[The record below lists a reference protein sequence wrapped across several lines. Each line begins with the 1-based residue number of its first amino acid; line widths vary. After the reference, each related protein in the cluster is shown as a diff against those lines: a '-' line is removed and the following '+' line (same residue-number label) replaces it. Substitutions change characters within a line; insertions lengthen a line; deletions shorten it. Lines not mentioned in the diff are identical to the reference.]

1 MKIAALLAMV
11 LTFLVA
17 APAVFASGSSGGD
30 AAAHEGSEALL
41 WVAVIILAASIS
53 RLVEKIGQPAVLGE
67 LLVGVALGGVALLG
81 LHFFEPIK
89 ENSIIKFLAEFGVVI
104 LLFQVGLESDISE
117 MRKNGARALLV
128 ALIGIILP
136 MMLGI
141 FVAPMLLDLTFEEKL
156 FLGATLTATSVGI
169 TARVLRDLGKSKTK
183 EGQIII
189 GAAVFDDIL
198 GLIILAVVSAIAAGA
213 GESAQGA
220 SKGIADIG
228 IIFAKAA
235 VFLLVA
241 LVGGM
246 LFAPYLGRLFAKI
259 HTGTGMKFSLV
270 IIIGLAFAYL
280 ANQVDLAFIVGAFV
294 AGLILKPAYF
304 RFFQEPELVEKI
316 KNALQ
321 HASEDV
327 KQGILGII
335 HEYSERHVHHLIEP
349 LAFLLVPIF
358 FVVTGMQVNL
368 ETLGDP
374 RILAI
379 GAVITLIAFLG
390 KIVAGLAM
398 IQVKETKKSIKSM
411 LIVGIGMVPRGEV
424 ALIFATIGKGMGVI
438 SDELFSVI
446 IIMTILTTFPVPPV
460 LAWLLKK

>member
-1 MKIAALLAMV
+1 M
-11 LTFLVA
+11 TEEVA
-17 APAVFASGSSGGD
+17 AHADTQVFLFIAVIVL
-30 AAAHEGSEALL
+30 AAA
-41 WVAVIILAASIS
+41 IS
-53 RLVEKIGQPAVLGE
+53 RMVEKIGQPSVLGE
-67 LLVGVALGGVALLG
+67 LTVGVALGALAILG
-81 LHFFEPIK
+81 IHFFEPIK
-89 ENSIIKFLAEFGVVI
+89 ESSIIKFLAEFGVVI

-128 ALIGIILP
+128 AGIGVVVP
-136 MMLGI
+136 MILGI
-141 FVAPMLLDLTFEEKL
+141 LVAPLLLDLTFEEKL

-183 EGQIII
+183 EGQTII

-198 GLIILAVVSAIAAGA
+198 GLLILAVVSAIAAGA
-213 GESAQGA
+213 GEVSQGA
-220 SKGIADIG
+220 SKGIAEIG
-228 IIFAKAA
+228 IIFAKATA
-235 VFLLVA
+235 FLLVA

-259 HTGTGMKFSLV
+259 HTGTGMKFSLAITICLV
-270 IIIGLAFAYL
+270 FAYL

-304 RFFQEPELVEKI
+304 RFFEEPELVGKI

-335 HEYSERHVHHLIEP
+335 HEYSEHHVHHLIEP

-368 ETLGDP
+368 ETLADP
-374 RILAI
+374 RILAL
-379 GAVITLIAFLG
+379 GAVITLVAFLG
-390 KIVAGLAM
+390 KIVAGIAM
-398 IQVKETKKSIKSM
+398 VQLKEVKKSFESM

-424 ALIFATIGKGMGVI
+424 ALIFATIGKGMGVV

-446 IIMTILTTFPVPPV
+446 IIMTIFTTFPIPPI